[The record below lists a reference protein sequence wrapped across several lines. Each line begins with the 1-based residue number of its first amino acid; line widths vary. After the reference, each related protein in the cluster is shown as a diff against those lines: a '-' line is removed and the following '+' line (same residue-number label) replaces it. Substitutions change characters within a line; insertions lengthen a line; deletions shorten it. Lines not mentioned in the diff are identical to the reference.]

1 MASYLLHVVQC
12 GSHSWMLLPTPTRR
26 TNVSTV
32 ASAAAFNQVVL
43 VVSMMM
49 LMMTMMTVEAAA
61 VGGSNLAVPAAIVAV
76 VMTTLRS
83 LLHPRRPWLAEAMVA
98 AFDLFQTGGAPT
110 PIQDPSWACI
120 QGHQRKG
127 MFTSGNSVGAFALN
141 HQRKDF
147 SRLHRRRAA
156 KVWWSR
162 DCNAHAS
169 WSLGTPE

>member
-49 LMMTMMTVEAAA
+49 LMMTMMAVEAAA

-110 PIQDPSWACI
+110 PI
-120 QGHQRKG
+120 
-127 MFTSGNSVGAFALN
+127 
-141 HQRKDF
+141 
-147 SRLHRRRAA
+147 
-156 KVWWSR
+156 
-162 DCNAHAS
+162 
-169 WSLGTPE
+169 